1 MKTLLNREVG
11 WRGALGELVIVIVGV
26 IIALG
31 VESWWSD
38 RQDRVAEKGH
48 LEALQS
54 EFTEN
59 LGTVNGNMEFLE
71 RVKGSVRDLVGMME
85 GGRQV
90 VSQDSLVQ
98 LTWIAFS
105 FPPYEP
111 QTTAYQNLVNTGD
124 INALA

>member
-1 MKTLLNREVG
+1 VKTLLNREVG

-31 VESWWSD
+31 VDSWWSD

-59 LGTVNGNMEFLE
+59 LGTINRNMEFLE
-71 RVKGSVRDLVGMME
+71 RLKGNVRAAGA
-85 GGRQV
+85 
-90 VSQDSLVQ
+90 S
-98 LTWIAFS
+98 
-105 FPPYEP
+105 
-111 QTTAYQNLVNTGD
+111 
-124 INALA
+124 